1 MKKSPLEKLMNKRG
15 NVEPITDQVLADKAN
30 SLPHELTPER
40 DLWAGIERAIQ
51 NKPQQLAP
59 ELIGSASKRRAF
71 APLAWAASVIVAVLV
86 TWLSFSPMGEQEKP
100 LMALTNDANQPSDKT
115 VVNDELVTMIQDNF
129 AEQRQAM
136 LVSFGQPDL
145 KQLPIKMQTQLT
157 QLAQARLAIEKAL
170 QNDKN
175 NVDLMNLLRFTQQQE
190 LNLLQ
195 QLLPYT
201 GSQSPKWQ
209 TI

>member
-1 MKKSPLEKLMNKRG
+1 MNKATR
-15 NVEPITDQVLADKAN
+15 VEQITDQVLADKVTD
-30 SLPHELTPER
+30 LPNELTPQR

-51 NKPQQLAP
+51 NKPQHLVDEQSSNDNKKQYFIP
-59 ELIGSASKRRAF
+59 M
-71 APLAWAASVIVAVLV
+71 AWAASIVVAVLV
-86 TWLSFSPMGEQEKP
+86 TWLSFSPLDEQDKALIAKNSEVKQLNNEP
-100 LMALTNDANQPSDKT
+100 LINGQLVAL
-115 VVNDELVTMIQDNF
+115 IQENF
-129 AEQRQAM
+129 SQQKQAM

-145 KQLPIKMQTQLT
+145 KQLPDKMQTQLT
-157 QLAQARLAIEKAL
+157 QLAQARSAIEKAL

-175 NVDLMNLLRFTQQQE
+175 NVDLLNLLRFTQQQE

-201 GSQSPKWQ
+201 GSNAPKWQ

>member
-1 MKKSPLEKLMNKRG
+1 MNKQA
-15 NVEPITDQVLADKAN
+15 NVESITDQVLADKVN
-30 SLPHELTPER
+30 SLPDEMTPER

-51 NKPQQLAP
+51 AKPQQSTS
-59 ELIGSASKRRAF
+59 EFVVDDSKRKYF
-71 APLAWAASVIVAVLV
+71 TPTAWAASVVAAVLV
-86 TWLSFSPMGEQEKP
+86 TWLSFSPVEEQVKP
-100 LMALTNDANQPSDKT
+100 LTAQTSEANQPSNKT
-115 VVNDELVTMIQDNF
+115 VVNDELVAMIQNNF
-129 AEQRQAM
+129 TEQRQAM

-145 KQLPIKMQTQLT
+145 KQLPLKMQTQLT

-175 NVDLMNLLRFTQQQE
+175 NVDLLNLLRFTQQQE

-195 QLLPYT
+195 QLLPLT
-201 GSQSPKWQ
+201 GSQAPKWQ